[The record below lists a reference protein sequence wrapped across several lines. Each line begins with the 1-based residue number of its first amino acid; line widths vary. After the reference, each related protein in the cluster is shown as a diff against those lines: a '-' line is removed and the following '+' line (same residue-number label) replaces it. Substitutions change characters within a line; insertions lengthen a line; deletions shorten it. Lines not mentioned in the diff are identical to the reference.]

1 VQGQKQHR
9 SEAEEWLFRLAK
21 NPKQYEKETF
31 IDGINEINRI
41 IEEFKKMYET
51 TPATD
56 DSLRA
61 EKITLYKIQAKYE
74 IFKKYKMRT
83 AISK

>member
-1 VQGQKQHR
+1 
-9 SEAEEWLFRLAK
+9 
-21 NPKQYEKETF
+21 
-31 IDGINEINRI
+31 
-41 IEEFKKMYET
+41 MYET

-61 EKITLYKIQAKYE
+61 EILKGIEESKRTLSKIQAKYE

-83 AISK
+83 AISR

>member
-1 VQGQKQHR
+1 
-9 SEAEEWLFRLAK
+9 
-21 NPKQYEKETF
+21 
-31 IDGINEINRI
+31 
-41 IEEFKKMYET
+41 MYET